1 MGNKN
6 WTAINNATPR
16 QPGTL
21 LPFVMLGLI
30 NSHLLPL
37 PTSTMYICQAISSCK
52 KKRVTDQITEAW
64 SSLLL
69 PKLSYLSKSLI
80 YRDTYLFWIFKF
92 KLPTWS
98 FFYYDTVYFE
108 RVLFIFNEFILYC
121 VICGSGSINNFIKS
135 SEITWYNVIFIHHY
149 FHGQNQTKK
158 H

>member
-52 KKRVTDQITEAW
+52 KKRVTEQITEAW

-69 PKLSYLSKSLI
+69 PKLSYLSKSLK
-80 YRDTYLFWIFKF
+80 YRDTYLFWILKF
-92 KLPTWS
+92 KIINNNNLNYC
-98 FFYYDTVYFE
+98 FYYDKLYLE
-108 RVLFIFNEFILYC
+108 KVLYLFNEFILYC
-121 VICGSGSINNFIKS
+121 VICEYINNFIKR
-135 SEITWYNVIFIHHY
+135 SE
-149 FHGQNQTKK
+149 NQMV
-158 H
+158 

>member
-37 PTSTMYICQAISSCK
+37 PTSTMYVCMYATSSCK
-52 KKRVTDQITEAW
+52 KKRVTEQITEAW

-69 PKLSYLSKSLI
+69 PKLSYLSKSLK
-80 YRDTYLFWIFKF
+80 YWDTYLFGYLNSSHQAVSFHLIYSEFTLSF
-92 KLPTWS
+92 GGQGWS
-98 FFYYDTVYFE
+98 KT
-108 RVLFIFNEFILYC
+108 I
-121 VICGSGSINNFIKS
+121 IKS
-135 SEITWYNVIFIHHY
+135 SENKVIDVISVCHY